1 VLPVFYNDS
10 KVRWFFHIHCNCKRP
25 EWAPAIESII
35 DPRNPPKISRR
46 IKVLS
51 SIKRQAETTI
61 TILPI
66 ILPMVPISV
75 IPPEVP
81 FSTFLKL
88 RQFRGEEREKNPI
101 SVAHVSAA
109 AAATEEM

>member
-1 VLPVFYNDS
+1 
-10 KVRWFFHIHCNCKRP
+10 
-25 EWAPAIESII
+25 
-35 DPRNPPKISRR
+35 
-46 IKVLS
+46 
-51 SIKRQAETTI
+51 
-61 TILPI
+61 
-66 ILPMVPISV
+66 MVPISV